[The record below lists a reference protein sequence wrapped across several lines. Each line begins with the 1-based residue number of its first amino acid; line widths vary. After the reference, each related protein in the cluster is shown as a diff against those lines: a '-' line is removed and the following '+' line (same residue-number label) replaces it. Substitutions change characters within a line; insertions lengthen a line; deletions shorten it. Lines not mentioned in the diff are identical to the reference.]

1 MIKFIGKRIAMI
13 IPVAFLVSVFS
24 FALIHFAPGD
34 PALFYIVPGMTEEQ
48 EKEIRA
54 SMGLD
59 DSVVVQYGKWIIKVA
74 HGDLGYSIY
83 NKRSVSRQIT
93 EKLPATLLIMAGSI
107 IFSVIVSVGL
117 GMIAG
122 YKKGTKYDKSI
133 MFLTNIGISLPEF
146 WFGIILILIFSLK
159 LKWLPGS
166 GMHTTGVDSIFD
178 VLKHA
183 ILPIV
188 TLSIGKIAVYT
199 RYIRAN
205 VIKEM
210 KEDYVMTA
218 LAKGTSEEKILMRHV
233 LKNCLLPII
242 TLVGMNM
249 GSLVSGSYIIE
260 SIFGWPGLGNLG
272 LNAIT
277 NRDYPLIMGT
287 VMLACMVLIVG
298 NLLADVC
305 YCFADPR
312 IRMEGKR

>member
-1 MIKFIGKRIAMI
+1 MFKFIGKRIAMM
-13 IPVAFLVSVFS
+13 IPVLLCVSVFS

-34 PALFYIVPGMTEEQ
+34 PALFYIAPGMTEEQ
-48 EKEIRA
+48 EYEIRE
-54 SMGLD
+54 SMGLN
-59 DSVVVQYGKWIIKVA
+59 DSVVVQYGKWIVKVV
-74 HGDLGYSIY
+74 HGDLGYSLH
-83 NKRSVSRQIT
+83 NKRSVSGQIV
-93 EKLPATLLIMAGSI
+93 EKLPATFLIMASSI
-107 IFSVIVSVGL
+107 VFSVVVSIGL

-122 YKKGTKYDKSI
+122 YKKGTKYDKII

-146 WFGIILILIFSLK
+146 WFGIILVLVFALK

-166 GMHTTGVDSIFD
+166 GMHTTGVDSSFD

-183 ILPIV
+183 ILPVI

-205 VIKEM
+205 IIKEM
-210 KEDYVMTA
+210 KEDYIMTA
-218 LAKGTSEEKILMRHV
+218 LAKGTLETKVLTRHV
-233 LKNCLLPII
+233 LKNCVLPII

-260 SIFGWPGLGNLG
+260 NIFGWPGLGNLG
-272 LNAIT
+272 LNAIM

-287 VMLACMVLIVG
+287 VILSCVVLIGG

-305 YCFADPR
+305 YYFADPR
-312 IRMEGKR
+312 IRMEEKR

>member
-34 PALFYIVPGMTEEQ
+34 PASFYIVPGMTEEQ

-74 HGDLGYSIY
+74 HGDLGYSIH

-277 NRDYPLIMGT
+277 NRD
-287 VMLACMVLIVG
+287 
-298 NLLADVC
+298 
-305 YCFADPR
+305 
-312 IRMEGKR
+312 

>member
-1 MIKFIGKRIAMI
+1 MFKFIGKRIAMM
-13 IPVAFLVSVFS
+13 IPVLLCVSVFS

-34 PALFYIVPGMTEEQ
+34 PALFYIAPGMTEEQ
-48 EKEIRA
+48 EYEIRE
-54 SMGLD
+54 SMGLN
-59 DSVVVQYGKWIIKVA
+59 DSIVVQYGKWIVKVV
-74 HGDLGYSIY
+74 HGDLGYSLH
-83 NKRSVSRQIT
+83 NKRSVSGQIV
-93 EKLPATLLIMAGSI
+93 EKLPATFLIMASSI
-107 IFSVIVSVGL
+107 VFSVVVSIGL

-122 YKKGTKYDKSI
+122 YKKGTKYDKII

-146 WFGIILILIFSLK
+146 WFGIILVLVFALK

-166 GMHTTGVDSIFD
+166 GMHTTGVDSSFD

-183 ILPIV
+183 ILPVI

-205 VIKEM
+205 IIKEM
-210 KEDYVMTA
+210 KEDYIMTA
-218 LAKGTSEEKILMRHV
+218 LAKGTLETKVLTRHV
-233 LKNCLLPII
+233 LKNCVLPII

-260 SIFGWPGLGNLG
+260 NIFGWPGLGNLG
-272 LNAIT
+272 LNAIM

-287 VMLACMVLIVG
+287 VILSCVVLIGG

-305 YCFADPR
+305 YYFADPR

>member
-13 IPVAFLVSVFS
+13 IPVAFLVSV
-24 FALIHFAPGD
+24 APGD

-74 HGDLGYSIY
+74 HGDLGYSIH

-146 WFGIILILIFSLK
+146 LVWHYI
-159 LKWLPGS
+159 
-166 GMHTTGVDSIFD
+166 DSYFFFE
-178 VLKHA
+178 
-183 ILPIV
+183 
-188 TLSIGKIAVYT
+188 T
-199 RYIRAN
+199 
-205 VIKEM
+205 
-210 KEDYVMTA
+210 
-218 LAKGTSEEKILMRHV
+218 
-233 LKNCLLPII
+233 
-242 TLVGMNM
+242 
-249 GSLVSGSYIIE
+249 
-260 SIFGWPGLGNLG
+260 
-272 LNAIT
+272 
-277 NRDYPLIMGT
+277 
-287 VMLACMVLIVG
+287 
-298 NLLADVC
+298 
-305 YCFADPR
+305 
-312 IRMEGKR
+312 